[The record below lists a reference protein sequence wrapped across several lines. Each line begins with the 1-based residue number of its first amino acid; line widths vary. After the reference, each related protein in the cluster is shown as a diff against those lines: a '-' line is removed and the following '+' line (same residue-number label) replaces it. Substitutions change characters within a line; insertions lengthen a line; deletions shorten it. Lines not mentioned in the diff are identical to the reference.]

1 MRLDVDLAFDAVP
14 GRGLGPGEA
23 RVLDLHTL
31 AGSARS
37 PRQLLGLL
45 RDCPYD
51 EIRIGTGTLPL
62 SAVQGVLLVV
72 LTLARGR
79 SWVLDGRRLGRFAF
93 LARALARAAVAVPA
107 ELAHIGWLARTVTR
121 YTRRRYRLPAH
132 AAAPRRALYLRV
144 DPSMRWLGA
153 QVGGAATHTSG
164 VINGLIEN
172 GLDVEVLAAERPAG
186 TDRATFVPA
195 TVGRVPHLVR
205 GFAYTEQSA
214 AVLKAARGHGGD
226 FVYQRYQ
233 LGGYAG
239 LELAR
244 RLGVPLV
251 LEFNGS
257 EIWVERHWGSGG
269 MRFSRSLEALERRN
283 LLDASL
289 IVVVSSPLR
298 DFVLAQGVAAERV
311 VVAPNGVD
319 AARLAPYRVDAPEVW
334 RERAGLPQAPTV
346 GFIGTFGQ
354 WHGAALLPEL
364 VEKVPA
370 ARFVLVGDGG
380 LLPQVR
386 EEIRSRGVAD
396 RVQLTGLLERDQAL
410 RMLAACDVCVSPHV
424 PNPDGTQFFG
434 SPTKLFEYM
443 GLGKPIVASDLDQI
457 GEVIDHERN
466 GLLVAPGDIPA
477 AAAAVQR
484 LLGDDALRERLA
496 EAALQDA
503 LTTFSWDAH
512 VRRILDALAGVT
524 SSSGGSAMAMS
535 TGRRP

>member
-14 GRGLGPGEA
+14 GRALGSGEA
-23 RVLDLHTL
+23 RPLDLHTL

-45 RDCPYD
+45 RDRPYD
-51 EIRIGTGTLPL
+51 EIRISTGELPL

-72 LTLARGR
+72 LTVARGR
-79 SWVLDGRRLGRFAF
+79 VWVVDGRRRGRLAF
-93 LARALARAAVAVPA
+93 LGQALARAAVAVPA
-107 ELAHIGWLARTVTR
+107 ELAHLGWLARKVTH
-121 YTRRRYRLPAH
+121 YTRRRYHLPTRC
-132 AAAPRRALYLRV
+132 AAPRRALYLRV

-164 VINGLIEN
+164 VINGLVEN

-186 TDRATFVPA
+186 TERAAFVPA
-195 TVGRVPHLVR
+195 RVRRVPHLVR

-214 AVLKAARGHGGD
+214 AVLKAARGHFGD

-269 MRFSRSLEALERRN
+269 MRFSGSLEALERRN

-298 DFVLAQGVAAERV
+298 DFVLAQGVAAEKV

-334 RERAGLPQAPTV
+334 RERAGMPQAPTV

-364 VEKVPA
+364 VERVPE

-380 LLPQVR
+380 LLPEVR

-396 RVQLTGLLERDQAL
+396 RVELTGLLERDQAL

-443 GLGKPIVASDLDQI
+443 GLGKPVVASDLDQI
-457 GEVIDHERN
+457 GEVIHHEHN
-466 GLLVAPGDIPA
+466 GLLVPPGDVPA
-477 AAAAVQR
+477 AAAAVRR
-484 LLGDDALRERLA
+484 LLADETLRARLA
-496 EAALQDA
+496 EAALDDA
-503 LTTFSWDAH
+503 LTTFSWNAH
-512 VRRILDALAGVT
+512 VRHILDALAGAAA
-524 SSSGGSAMAMS
+524 SSSAHRVAGV
-535 TGRRP
+535 TT